1 MIVWA
6 CANQKGGVGK
16 TTSTVALGG
25 LLSERGKRVLLVD
38 FDPHTSLTSY
48 FGLDSDNME
57 HTCFDL
63 FEAEV
68 NKDNRQP
75 MRHAIVR
82 TPFDKLDLLPG
93 SLALATLDKNLSK
106 LGGMGLVL
114 KRNLAQVADDY
125 DYAIIDCPP
134 IVGILMINALAS
146 CQHLI
151 IPVQTE
157 FLALKGLER
166 MVRTIQMVIKAQ
178 HHQLAYTILP
188 TMYDR
193 RTKASVQSLRTL
205 KKTYEDKLW
214 QSCIPIDTRFR
225 DASKEATPPS
235 RFDPKGK
242 GVNAYDRFLRF
253 LLDPKNFKL
262 EESEKEDLNENPE
275 YEK

>member
-16 TTSTVALGG
+16 TTSAVALGG
-25 LLSERGKRVLLVD
+25 LLSEKGHRVLLVD

-48 FGLDSDNME
+48 FGMDSDNLE
-57 HTCFDL
+57 HTSYDL

-75 MRHAIVR
+75 IHQAIVR
-82 TPFDKLDLLPG
+82 TAFDRLDLLPG
-93 SLALATLDKNLSK
+93 SLALATLDKHLSK
-106 LGGMGLVL
+106 LAGMGLVL
-114 KRNLAQVADDY
+114 KRNLAQVAEQY

-166 MVRTIQMVIKAQ
+166 MVRTIQMVIRAQ
-178 HHQLAYTILP
+178 HHKLDYTILP

-205 KKTYEDKLW
+205 KKTYEDRLW
-214 QSCIPIDTRFR
+214 QSCVPIDTRFR

-235 RFDPKGK
+235 IFVPQGK
-242 GVNAYDRFLRF
+242 GVNAYDRFLRY
-253 LLDPKNFKL
+253 LLDPKNKEKT
-262 EESEKEDLNENPE
+262 EEEVDLSGESP
-275 YEK
+275 